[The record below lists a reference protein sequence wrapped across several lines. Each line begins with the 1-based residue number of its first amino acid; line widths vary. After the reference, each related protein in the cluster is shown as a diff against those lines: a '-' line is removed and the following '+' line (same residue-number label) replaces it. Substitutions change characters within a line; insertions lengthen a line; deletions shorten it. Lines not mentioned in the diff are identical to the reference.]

1 MNKLRVLLADDHA
14 IIRDGLRQIL
24 ADTEDLEAAGEA
36 ANGLEVM
43 ALIREQTWDLLVLDI
58 SMPGRSGL
66 DLIRMVKDE
75 CPRLPILILSMHQ
88 EEQYAVRALHAGAS
102 GYLTKESDSALLLHA
117 MRRVAAGGVY
127 VSDKV
132 AELMARGLRPLT
144 AALPHT
150 LLSDREYQVF
160 NLLVQGQGPGD
171 IATELSLS
179 VKTISTHKTRI
190 LQKMGMGNLSELV
203 RYAISHHLID
213 ADDLY

>member
-24 ADTEDLEAAGEA
+24 AETEDLAVAGEA
-36 ANGLEVM
+36 ANGQEV
-43 ALIREQTWDLLVLDI
+43 LTQLRERDWDLLVLDI

-66 DLIRMVKDE
+66 DLIRLVKDE
-75 CPRLPILILSMHQ
+75 CPHLPVLILSMHH
-88 EEQYAVRALHAGAS
+88 EEQYAVRALHAGAA
-102 GYLTKESDSALLLHA
+102 GYLTKESDADLLLHA

-132 AELMARGLRPLT
+132 AELMARGLRPVSSE
-144 AALPHT
+144 LPHK

-160 NLLVQGQGPGD
+160 SLLVQGHGLSD

-190 LQKMGMGNLSELV
+190 LQKMGMSNLSELV
-203 RYAISHHLID
+203 RYAISHRLVEV
-213 ADDLY
+213 DDLY